1 MIEGGMDGSDRML
14 ENSYSKKKK
23 KIPKSPYDKFPNFH
37 SVNIDT
43 LATNVTTLNPELK
56 REVQNWHL
64 QVCRRQFLYQS
75 GWMEG
80 REIREEVMKK
90 AGRGTPW
97 WYSCYAAALQCRG
110 CRSGNEDPTRL
121 GKLSLS
127 ATSREPASHN
137 RSHS

>member
-64 QVCRRQFLYQS
+64 QVCRRQFLYRS

-127 ATSREPASHN
+127 ATTREPTSHN

>member
-1 MIEGGMDGSDRML
+1 MEVIVCWEIAIQ
-14 ENSYSKKKK
+14 KKKK

>member
-1 MIEGGMDGSDRML
+1 M
-14 ENSYSKKKK
+14 
-23 KIPKSPYDKFPNFH
+23 
-37 SVNIDT
+37 
-43 LATNVTTLNPELK
+43 TTLNPELE

-64 QVCRRQFLYQS
+64 QVCRRQFLYRS

-127 ATSREPASHN
+127 ATTREPASHN

>member
-64 QVCRRQFLYQS
+64 QVCRRQFLYRS

-97 WYSCYAAALQCRG
+97 WYSCYAAALQCMG